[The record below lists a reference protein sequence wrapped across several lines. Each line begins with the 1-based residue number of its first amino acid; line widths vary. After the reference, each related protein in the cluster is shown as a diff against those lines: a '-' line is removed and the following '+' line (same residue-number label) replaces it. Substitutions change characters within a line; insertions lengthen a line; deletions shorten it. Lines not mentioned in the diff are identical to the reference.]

1 MYACLQ
7 HIQRATPRAQPSGY
21 QYQCSKVNVISL
33 AKIQPSALRAKEV
46 RLYLHWYGTST
57 AHCVSIVCVLQ
68 NAQLVFCLLRVYSK

>member
-1 MYACLQ
+1 MPVYSAYKELYLGP
-7 HIQRATPRAQPSGY
+7 APGY

-46 RLYLHWYGTST
+46 RLYLHWYGTCT

-68 NAQLVFCLLRVYSK
+68 NAQ